1 LAWSPLLIA
10 GIVNRSR
17 VTFIQTGNV
26 SASRKGRVSKPLILL
41 VCFVTSIFLALA
53 GYGLLASSL
62 TVAVG
67 LVLPIGCAP
76 FFGLQQG
83 NGKINTQYLSSALA
97 AVIGLMLTVVAV
109 LSSFWESLKDQDQLF
124 VLVSISV
131 ITNSVPYLLAFIKYR
146 NSELV
151 ARPKD
156 KIQLSF
162 MANLQ
167 RLKVGT
173 LESVATLPP
182 ILLGLVDVI
191 AIGMFQENEDVISYG
206 LTQRISV
213 IAMFLT
219 GALYLRESNKTIAG
233 PNFEV
238 RHALDRSLI
247 LVLKNIPFIAL
258 FTAITPWLVSSLS
271 RNQAHASLELIGS
284 FGLLAAGQAFWVIFS
299 GYLYKTPSATQ
310 SLGKFVLYF
319 LLPTSVSLTF
329 VGAFVF
335 GPSGP
340 AIASLLCYI
349 IAVVYSSRL
358 SRKESGV

>member
-1 LAWSPLLIA
+1 
-10 GIVNRSR
+10 V
-17 VTFIQTGNV
+17 F
-26 SASRKGRVSKPLILL
+26 
-41 VCFVTSIFLALA
+41 CFVASIFLALA
-53 GYGLLASSL
+53 GYGIIASGFAV
-62 TVAVG
+62 TVG
-67 LVLPIGCAP
+67 LLLPIGCAP

-83 NGKINTQYLSSALA
+83 NGRINSQYLSSALA
-97 AVIGLMLTVVAV
+97 AVMGLLLTVVAV
-109 LSSFWESLKDQDQLF
+109 QSSYWESLKGENQLF

-131 ITNSVPYLLAFIKYR
+131 ITNSVPYLLVFLRYR

-151 ARPKD
+151 IRSKD

-162 MANLQ
+162 IENLQ
-167 RLKVGT
+167 KLKVST

-191 AIGMFQENEDVISYG
+191 AIGMFQENQDVIAYG

-233 PNFEV
+233 PKFEV
-238 RHALDRSLI
+238 RNALRRSII

-258 FTAITPWLVSSLS
+258 FAAITPWLVSLLS
-271 RNQAHASLELIGS
+271 RNQANSSLELIGI
-284 FGLLAAGQAFWVIFS
+284 FGLLAVGQAFWVIFS
-299 GYLYKTPSATQ
+299 GYVYRTPSATQ

-329 VGAFVF
+329 VGSLVF

-340 AIASLLCYI
+340 VLASLFCYI
-349 IAVVYSSRL
+349 LAVVYSSGLGKRET
-358 SRKESGV
+358 SA